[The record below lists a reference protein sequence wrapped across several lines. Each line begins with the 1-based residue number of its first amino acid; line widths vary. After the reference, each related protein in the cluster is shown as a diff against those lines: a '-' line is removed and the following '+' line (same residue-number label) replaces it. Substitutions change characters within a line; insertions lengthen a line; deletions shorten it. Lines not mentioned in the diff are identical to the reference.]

1 MSYWSRLQHYF
12 QPLQLRERVLVTGA
26 ALVLVLFGG
35 YALAV
40 DPLLQTRAKAQAELA
55 SIQQQGQQFAQQ
67 LDELKAQLAK
77 DPGAEMLRQIAQL
90 EQEQQQLGD
99 TLGKAA
105 VDLIP
110 PQLMATALADVLANT
125 GGARLLGLTTLPA
138 EVVSL
143 TNNGDANSDSGR
155 LALLYRHPLKISLTG
170 SFAQVRT
177 LLGNIQALPW
187 RFYWRS
193 FDYSMKDYPRGELT
207 LELFTLSTSRD
218 WLSTE
223 AER

>member
-1 MSYWSRLQHYF
+1 MNYWSRLQGFF

-26 ALVLVLFGG
+26 LLVLVLFGG
-35 YALAV
+35 YALFV
-40 DPLLQTRAKAQAELA
+40 DPLLQTRAKALAELA
-55 SIQQQGQQFAQQ
+55 SIQHQSQQFGQQ

-77 DPGAEMLRQIAQL
+77 DPSVDMLRQIAQL
-90 EQEQQQLGD
+90 EQEQQQLGE

-105 VDLIP
+105 VDLISP
-110 PQLMATALADVLANT
+110 ELMATALADVLANT
-125 GGARLLGLTTLPA
+125 GGAQLLGLTTLPA

-143 TNNGDANSDSGR
+143 TNNSDINSDGGQ
-155 LALLYRHPLKISLTG
+155 LALLYRHPLKISLSG
-170 SFAQVRT
+170 SFAQVRA

-187 RFYWRS
+187 RFYWRR
-193 FDYSMKDYPRGELT
+193 FDFTMKDYPRGELT